1 MRFEK
6 LLQHVQRAEQR
17 VELRATHAQ
26 LQWATLKQT
35 WREGW
40 TPGRIV
46 IAGLAGG
53 FVAGKLE
60 PRGAFSGAR
69 WLQMIGSVS
78 GLVASA
84 QASVASFAAAA
95 AGMAAAQAS
104 DAADEVEQAA
114 DETAEPA
121 GAGPAPAR
129 PRNAAQPGPAEAAT
143 ELSES

>member
-46 IAGLAGG
+46 IAGL
-53 FVAGKLE
+53 
-60 PRGAFSGAR
+60 
-69 WLQMIGSVS
+69 VS
-78 GLVASA
+78 GFL
-84 QASVASFAAAA
+84 
-95 AGMAAAQAS
+95 AGR
-104 DAADEVEQAA
+104 
-114 DETAEPA
+114 AEPLRA
-121 GAGPAPAR
+121 IVNRCTANQQRQRYRSAR
-129 PRNAAQPGPAEAAT
+129 TLLRALKLNQWLWIRMMMLQLT
-143 ELSES
+143 VSSLLSNG